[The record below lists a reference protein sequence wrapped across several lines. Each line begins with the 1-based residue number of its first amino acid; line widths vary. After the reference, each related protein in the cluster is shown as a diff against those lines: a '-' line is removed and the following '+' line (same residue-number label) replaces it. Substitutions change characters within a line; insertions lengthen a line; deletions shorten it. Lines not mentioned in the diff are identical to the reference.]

1 MMKMEDEERKEK
13 REREREN
20 EGTGGMKVFEADW
33 LTPYD
38 WLACAHT
45 NQDRL
50 D

>member
-1 MMKMEDEERKEK
+1 MMKMEDEEEK
-13 REREREN
+13 REES

-33 LTPYD
+33 LTPFD

-45 NQDRL
+45 NPARL